1 MAAKRRPPTNP
12 EDTAPESM
20 RAVCRNVVVGG
31 KRTSVR
37 MEPLLWECLG
47 EISQREV
54 RNINDIVTMI
64 DARRGDSALT
74 AALRI
79 FILSYFRTASNS
91 TQRLIGMAEEQ
102 TPFGTTAD
110 YSPVFRRALGVFD
123 EE

>member
-1 MAAKRRPPTNP
+1 MAAKRRPPSIP
-12 EDTAPESM
+12 DDTAPESM

-37 MEPLLWECLG
+37 MEPLLWECLS
-47 EISQREV
+47 EISQREI

-79 FILSYFRTASNS
+79 FILSYFRTASS
-91 TQRLIGMAEEQ
+91 TGPRQVGMAEEQ
-102 TPFGTTAD
+102 APFGTTAD
-110 YSPVFRRALGVFD
+110 YSSVFRRALGVFD

>member
-20 RAVCRNVVVGG
+20 RAVCRNLVVAG

-37 MEPLLWECLG
+37 MEPLLWDCLM
-47 EISQREV
+47 EISSREV
-54 RNINDIVTMI
+54 HSLNDIATMI

-79 FILSYFRTASNS
+79 FILSYFRTATHTRNPAG
-91 TQRLIGMAEEQ
+91 LAEDQ

-110 YSPVFRRALGVFD
+110 YSPTFRQALGIFD
-123 EE
+123 QE

>member
-12 EDTAPESM
+12 DDTAPESM

-37 MEPLLWECLG
+37 MEPLLWDCLTD
-47 EISQREV
+47 ICRRESHQM
-54 RNINDIVTMI
+54 NDIVTMI

-79 FILSYFRTASNS
+79 FILSYFRTASDAPIPVAG
-91 TQRLIGMAEEQ
+91 LAEEQ
-102 TPFGTTAD
+102 APFGTAAE
-110 YSPVFRRALGVFD
+110 YSPVFRRALCVFD
-123 EE
+123 VE